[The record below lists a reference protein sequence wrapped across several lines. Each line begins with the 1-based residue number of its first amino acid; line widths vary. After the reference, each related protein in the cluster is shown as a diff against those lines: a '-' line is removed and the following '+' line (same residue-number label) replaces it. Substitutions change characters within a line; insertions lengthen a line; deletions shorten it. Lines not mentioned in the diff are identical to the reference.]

1 MRINKFL
8 SSSGVAS
15 RRKSDEYI
23 KSGRVSVNDKIVRDF
38 IDIDVENDIV
48 KVDDNIIKPVKR
60 KLYFAFNKPPFV
72 LSATKDKSE
81 RQTVCDFF
89 RDINERLFCV
99 GRLDYLSEGLILV
112 TNDGDFANRLTHPKF
127 RIKKQY
133 LIKTADIV
141 DDELIDKMKRGVKLE
156 DGFFSPIFVA
166 RTKNELWIKMVIDV
180 GRNRIIRRFLSH
192 FNIHIDNLKRI
203 AIGGLRLDNLG
214 EGQYRE
220 LSQEEKEYF
229 SRGNPI

>member
-23 KSGRVSVNDKIVRDF
+23 KSGRVSVNNNIVRDF
-38 IDIDVENDIV
+38 IDIDVKNDIV
-48 KVDDNIIKPVKR
+48 RVDNKIIKPVKS

-81 RQTVCDFF
+81 RHTVCDFF
-89 RDINERLFCV
+89 QDVNERLFCV
-99 GRLDYLSEGLILV
+99 GRLDYLSEGLMLV

-127 RIKKQY
+127 GVKKQY
-133 LIKTADIV
+133 LIKTANII
-141 DDELIDKMKRGVKLE
+141 DDELIDKMRKGAKLE
-156 DGFFSPIFVA
+156 DGFFMPVFVA
-166 RTKNELWIKMVIDV
+166 RTKNKLWIKMIINI
-180 GRNRIIRRFLSH
+180 GRNRIIRRFLSYL
-192 FNIHIDNLKRI
+192 NIPIDNLKRI
-203 AIGGLRLDNLG
+203 AIGDLRLDNLG
-214 EGQYRE
+214 EGQHRE

-229 SRGNPI
+229 S